1 MSKIFE
7 YRNFRIIGVP
17 GNYKLICNL
26 SPQPEITEK
35 SPQRFVSFDIDTSE
49 LQSLIIKSK
58 GDKLESRYQLKC
70 KVVRKYDSVYD
81 LIDDLYEFSKKWKT
95 IKTFVSVPDQ
105 LVRQS
110 PHIPGLIQFKLQ
122 KLSGKAFPA
131 KYQKFVDLETN
142 ETVKMSKDGIATTNI
157 KAQKSVSS
165 IKGKLDNLIASERKH
180 GFKLNNHSTID
191 DSFKTLFDNAQ
202 NYSLYRGIN
211 GQVGVLISKDS
222 DMSAFNL
229 QNPKASG
236 IFRTN
241 CDPFNRSFGDYNISE
256 LSIIYPGNHEV
267 HKFYDFKKDD
277 IILAYIIDHY
287 QFIRTKFVMA
297 FEKASTTVKTEMP
310 FIHLV
315 LPFIVEKL
323 ELTLY
328 NGEQPRYAWSA
339 LGDKIVLAKFN
350 ELQKTK
356 FDVKQRSIS
365 NFMMAQT
372 LKYLG
377 ILNETQLNQIS
388 VHIAGTLFEMLVY
401 MAERENKFE
410 VRDKLL
416 NTLFELSR
424 KVTKNS

>member
-142 ETVKMSKDGIATTNI
+142 ETVKMSKDGIAMTNI
-157 KAQKSVSS
+157 KSSKSVSS

-211 GQVGVLISKDS
+211 GQVGVLIAKDS

-236 IFRTN
+236 IFRTS

-267 HKFYDFKKDD
+267 HKFYDFKKM
-277 IILAYIIDHY
+277 ILFLRI
-287 QFIRTKFVMA
+287 
-297 FEKASTTVKTEMP
+297 S
-310 FIHLV
+310 
-315 LPFIVEKL
+315 
-323 ELTLY
+323 LTITNLS
-328 NGEQPRYAWSA
+328 EQN
-339 LGDKIVLAKFN
+339 L
-350 ELQKTK
+350 
-356 FDVKQRSIS
+356 
-365 NFMMAQT
+365 
-372 LKYLG
+372 
-377 ILNETQLNQIS
+377 
-388 VHIAGTLFEMLVY
+388 
-401 MAERENKFE
+401 
-410 VRDKLL
+410 
-416 NTLFELSR
+416 
-424 KVTKNS
+424 

>member
-131 KYQKFVDLETN
+131 KYQKFIDLETN

-229 QNPKASG
+229 QNPKASV
-236 IFRTN
+236 IYRTN

-323 ELTLY
+323 GLTLY

-410 VRDKLL
+410 LRDKLL